1 MNRPID
7 NASMMKAIIVA
18 VVAAIGAGACSSN
31 GGSSSDLSSTAKA
44 RLADYCAK
52 RDACQAELGLTG
64 VNPCPTSMCLASE
77 AEETALL
84 EFFDCQL
91 AKECSA
97 FFNDDACAAAAGT
110 PDAERDTFFAHCT
123 AKANEC
129 APVAFAEVCP
139 LAAMPLLRKDLMREF
154 DACLDRACADVQ
166 TCWDGVQMQI
176 CW

>member
-1 MNRPID
+1 MFKFQQR
-7 NASMMKAIIVA
+7 A
-18 VVAAIGAGACSSN
+18 
-31 GGSSSDLSSTAKA
+31 
-44 RLADYCAK
+44 
-52 RDACQAELGLTG
+52 
-64 VNPCPTSMCLASE
+64 
-77 AEETALL
+77 ALL

-91 AKECSA
+91 AKECST

-110 PDAERDTFFAHCT
+110 PDAE
-123 AKANEC
+123 
-129 APVAFAEVCP
+129 PVAFAEVCP